1 MTTMNINYAIFR
13 SEPIYT
19 LQDLAQIGSH
29 NKREKKAYNSNPNIK
44 IELSKNNIDIVPLS
58 EKYIKGFYNLT
69 KEYKKEHDERMKTER
84 EDRKRTFNQM
94 LNKSKN
100 VIADELI
107 FTASHTFFDNMSN
120 EDIKNWANTCM
131 EFVYEDLGYKKEQI
145 LHATVHLDEETPHL
159 HCVVVPLIKKFD
171 KRTNTE
177 RYTISKKQYIKDKN
191 HLSEL
196 QDKYHTRL
204 VNKGYNLERGIKGS
218 DTKHQKVKEFKK
230 TTRYYEQKVNNL
242 NCRLDN
248 AINNFEDKMQTTKNI
263 PFDKKH
269 IILEKET
276 FDSMNNIIKETKNI
290 MNFQPKMEQLFNEV
304 NTFTKSH
311 KALEKE
317 NNNLQKE
324 IKSLTTRNQN
334 LKKENNNL
342 KLYIESI
349 LNTIKKFFRHLLK
362 IGNENTKEATTK
374 EIKNYYDN
382 NDFDTNDVY
391 NISKGTTK
399 EDELFDYSNVPYY
412 YRNNKVHNKDKN
424 DDFSLGL

>member
-1 MTTMNINYAIFR
+1 MNINYAIFR

-19 LQDLAQIGSH
+19 FQYLAQIGSH

-204 VNKGYNLERGIKGS
+204 VNKGYDLERGIKGS

-290 MNFQPKMEQLFNEV
+290 MNFQPKIEQLFNEV

>member
-1 MTTMNINYAIFR
+1 MNINYAIFR

-44 IELSKNNIDIVPLS
+44 IELSKNNINIVPLS

>member
-1 MTTMNINYAIFR
+1 MNINYAIFR

-120 EDIKNWANTCM
+120 EGIKNWANTCM

>member
-1 MTTMNINYAIFR
+1 MNINYAIFR

-145 LHATVHLDEETPHL
+145 LHATVHLYEETPHL

-204 VNKGYNLERGIKGS
+204 VNKGYDLERGIKGS

>member
-120 EDIKNWANTCM
+120 ADIKNWANTCM

-145 LHATVHLDEETPHL
+145 LHAIVHLDEETPHL
-159 HCVVVPLIKKFD
+159 HCVVIPLIKKFD

-204 VNKGYNLERGIKGS
+204 VNKGYDLERGIKGS

-248 AINNFEDKMQTTKNI
+248 AINNFENKMQTTKNI

-382 NDFDTNDVY
+382 DDFDTNDVY

-399 EDELFDYSNVPYY
+399 EDELFDYSNIPYY
-412 YRNNKVHNKDKN
+412 YRNDKAHNKNKN

>member
-1 MTTMNINYAIFR
+1 
-13 SEPIYT
+13 
-19 LQDLAQIGSH
+19 
-29 NKREKKAYNSNPNIK
+29 
-44 IELSKNNIDIVPLS
+44 
-58 EKYIKGFYNLT
+58 
-69 KEYKKEHDERMKTER
+69 
-84 EDRKRTFNQM
+84 
-94 LNKSKN
+94 
-100 VIADELI
+100 
-107 FTASHTFFDNMSN
+107 
-120 EDIKNWANTCM
+120 
-131 EFVYEDLGYKKEQI
+131 
-145 LHATVHLDEETPHL
+145 
-159 HCVVVPLIKKFD
+159 
-171 KRTNTE
+171 
-177 RYTISKKQYIKDKN
+177 
-191 HLSEL
+191 
-196 QDKYHTRL
+196 
-204 VNKGYNLERGIKGS
+204 
-218 DTKHQKVKEFKK
+218 
-230 TTRYYEQKVNNL
+230 
-242 NCRLDN
+242 
-248 AINNFEDKMQTTKNI
+248 MQTTKNI

-269 IILEKET
+269 IILEKDT

-382 NDFDTNDVY
+382 NDFDKNDVY

>member
-1 MTTMNINYAIFR
+1 MNINYAIFR

-204 VNKGYNLERGIKGS
+204 VNKGYDLERGIKGS

>member
-44 IELSKNNIDIVPLS
+44 IELSKNNINIVPLS

>member
-1 MTTMNINYAIFR
+1 MNINYAIFR

-58 EKYIKGFYNLT
+58 GKYIKGFYNLT

-204 VNKGYNLERGIKGS
+204 VNKGYDLERGIKGS

-290 MNFQPKMEQLFNEV
+290 MNFQPKIEQLFNEV

>member
-1 MTTMNINYAIFR
+1 MNINYAIFR

-19 LQDLAQIGSH
+19 LQDLSQIGSH

-204 VNKGYNLERGIKGS
+204 VNKGYDLERGIKGS

>member
-1 MTTMNINYAIFR
+1 MNINYAIFR

-107 FTASHTFFDNMSN
+107 FTASHTFFNNMSN

-204 VNKGYNLERGIKGS
+204 VNKGYDLERGIKGS
-218 DTKHQKVKEFKK
+218 DTKHQKVNEFKK

-248 AINNFEDKMQTTKNI
+248 AINNFENKMQTTKNI

-269 IILEKET
+269 IILEKDT

-290 MNFQPKMEQLFNEV
+290 MNFQPKIEQLFNEV

>member
-1 MTTMNINYAIFR
+1 
-13 SEPIYT
+13 
-19 LQDLAQIGSH
+19 
-29 NKREKKAYNSNPNIK
+29 
-44 IELSKNNIDIVPLS
+44 
-58 EKYIKGFYNLT
+58 
-69 KEYKKEHDERMKTER
+69 
-84 EDRKRTFNQM
+84 M

-120 EDIKNWANTCM
+120 ADIKNWANTCM

-145 LHATVHLDEETPHL
+145 LHATVHLDEETHQL
-159 HCVVVPLIKKFD
+159 HCVVVPLIKKYD

-191 HLSEL
+191 HVSEL
-196 QDKYHTRL
+196 QDKYHPRL
-204 VNKGYNLERGIKGS
+204 VNKGYDLERGIKGS

-290 MNFQPKMEQLFNEV
+290 MNFQLKMEQLFNEV